1 MEADALAVPGAG
13 NSAGPAGAPLG
24 NEPVGDLGLA
34 GDHAAI
40 WSYDFENETLSWLPG
55 LENLLGGA
63 GLSEAELTESDLEA
77 RLADLV
83 APLTSGTRTS
93 PPWREFELEQSF
105 RNPAGEIRWIR
116 LRARTI
122 GDEDGSSGLLGIATD
137 VTDVRENRQAL
148 EDLTDRYR
156 LLVELSPDAV
166 CVHEAGVVTY
176 VNRAA
181 VTALGASS
189 TAELIGRPIMD
200 FVADE
205 SLPALLDRI
214 ASLHRQG
221 ASTDP
226 ADAVMLRLDG
236 TKYLVQSIS
245 VRTTWEGRPAFQ
257 VIMRDISAQKAAEA
271 TLRYQAALISHVSDA
286 IIATSGTGVVTSWNP
301 AAENV
306 YGWTANEAIGGTVS
320 DLVGAALDPETV
332 LRKGGVLRT
341 TQRHRNGS
349 TLAIRISAA
358 EMNDG
363 FVLVCA
369 DETARRRA
377 EQHYSTVV
385 ASLDEGVIVIGP
397 GGLIESAN
405 PAACRIIGVGH
416 DDLIGVP
423 CVLLE
428 LYDELG
434 RIPPARMPSVVTRR
448 TRVTQ
453 TGLVL
458 RLRRSD
464 GGDVWISMTS
474 RLLTP
479 EDPSATAVVASFTD
493 ITERRAIGERLAHEA
508 THDPLTEL
516 ANRTLVL
523 DSLAEALSGAG
534 RAELT
539 TVLFI
544 DLDKFKVINDSLG
557 HSVGDKVL
565 RIAGER
571 LRRGIGEN
579 DLVGRLGGDEFVVV
593 TAEITESAEI
603 KALAEHLRE
612 ALTEPI
618 TVNGRQLHIDA
629 SIGIVTA
636 ANDDTR
642 TAEDLLRDADVAM
655 YQAKTLGRARYE
667 FFDVELRERMQR
679 RLRMEQDLREALQ
692 NGELWAAY
700 QPVVDIESGEMVAVE
715 ALLRWKHP
723 AHGTISPAEF
733 IPLAEESDLI
743 NLIGKY
749 VLRTTTREIAK
760 RREQLGIDLNL
771 KVNLSARQLDDP
783 HLVAGVQDAMKTTGL
798 PPHALTLEVTESALM
813 RDQAAAAEVLTSLRD
828 LGVSLAIDDF
838 GTGYSSLAQL
848 QRLPLDTLKIDRTFV
863 TGIAESRDAAAI
875 VKSIIAMAH
884 AVDLIVVA
892 EGVENEDQ
900 LTVLRELRCDQ
911 AQGFHLG
918 RPAPPDELFGV
929 AE

>member
-13 NSAGPAGAPLG
+13 NSGSPAGASLG
-24 NEPVGDLGLA
+24 NEPVGDLGFA

-40 WSYDFENETLSWLPG
+40 WSYDFEDEKLSWLPG

-63 GLSEAELTESDLEA
+63 ALTEAEIEA
-77 RLADLV
+77 GLADLV

-105 RNPAGEIRWIR
+105 RTPAGEVRWVR
-116 LRARTI
+116 LRARTL
-122 GDEDGSSGLLGIATD
+122 GDDTGSTGLLGIATD

-200 FVADE
+200 FVAAE

-226 ADAVMLRLDG
+226 ADTVMLRLDG
-236 TKYLVQSIS
+236 TKYLVQSLS

-306 YGWTANEAIGGTVS
+306 YGWTAAEAVGGTVS

-332 LRKGGVLRT
+332 LRRGGVMQMT
-341 TQRHRNGS
+341 HRHRNGS

-385 ASLDEGVIVIGP
+385 ASLDEGVVVIGP
-397 GGLIESAN
+397 GGLVESAN
-405 PAACRIIGVGH
+405 PAACRIIGVDH
-416 DDLIGVP
+416 DDLIGIP
-423 CVLLE
+423 CVTLE
-428 LYDELG
+428 LYDEQG
-434 RIPPARMPSVVTRR
+434 RLPPARMPSVVTRR
-448 TRVTQ
+448 TGATL

-458 RLRRSD
+458 RLRRPD
-464 GGDVWISMTS
+464 GEDVWISLTS

-479 EDPSATAVVASFTD
+479 EDPSALAVVASFTD

-571 LRRGIGEN
+571 LRRGIGET

-593 TAEITESAEI
+593 TAEITEPHEI
-603 KALAEHLRE
+603 KALAEQLRE

-679 RLRMEQDLREALQ
+679 RLRMEQDLRDALQ
-692 NGELWAAY
+692 NEELWTAY
-700 QPVVDIESGEMVAVE
+700 QPVVDIGSGAMVAVE

-743 NLIGKY
+743 NLIGKH
-749 VLRTTTREIAK
+749 VLRTTTREIA
-760 RREQLGIDLNL
+760 RRRGQLGIDLNL

-783 HLVAGVQDAMKTTGL
+783 HLVAGVQDALKTTGL

-892 EGVENEDQ
+892 EGVEDEEQ
-900 LTVLRELRCDQ
+900 LAVLRELRCDQ

-918 RPAPPDELFGV
+918 RPAPPDELFGAV
-929 AE
+929 E

>member
-13 NSAGPAGAPLG
+13 NSGRPAGAPLG
-24 NEPVGDLGLA
+24 NEPLGDLGLA

-40 WSYDFENETLSWLPG
+40 WSYDFETETLSWLPG
-55 LENLLGGA
+55 LENLLGG
-63 GLSEAELTESDLEA
+63 GTLSETEIES

-105 RNPAGEIRWIR
+105 RNPAGEIRWVR

-122 GDEDGSSGLLGIATD
+122 GDDNGSSGLLGIATD

-181 VTALGASS
+181 LTALGASS

-221 ASTDP
+221 ASTVP
-226 ADAVMLRLDG
+226 ADTVMLRLDG

-286 IIATSGTGVVTSWNP
+286 IIATSGSGVVTSWNP

-306 YGWTANEAIGGTVS
+306 YGWTAGEAIGRTVS
-320 DLVGAALDPETV
+320 ELVGAALDPETV
-332 LRKGGVLRT
+332 LRRRGGVMQT
-341 TQRHRNGS
+341 THRHRNGS

-385 ASLDEGVIVIGP
+385 ASLDEGVVVIGP

-405 PAACRIIGVGH
+405 PAACRIIGVDH

-423 CVLLE
+423 CVTLE
-428 LYDELG
+428 LYDEQG

-448 TRVTQ
+448 TGATL

-458 RLRRSD
+458 RLRRPAGD
-464 GGDVWISMTS
+464 DVWISLTS

-479 EDPSATAVVASFTD
+479 EDPSAEAVVASFTD

-539 TVLFI
+539 TLLFI

-593 TAEITESAEI
+593 TAEITEPDEI

-679 RLRMEQDLREALQ
+679 RLRMEQDLRDALQ
-692 NGELWAAY
+692 NEELWTAY

-749 VLRTTTREIAK
+749 VLRTTTREIAR

-783 HLVAGVQDAMKTTGL
+783 HLVAGVQDALKTTGL

-892 EGVENEDQ
+892 EGVEDEEQ
-900 LTVLRELRCDQ
+900 LAVLRELHCDQ

-918 RPAPPDELFGV
+918 RPAPPDELFG
-929 AE
+929 AAG

>member
-13 NSAGPAGAPLG
+13 NSGRPTGAPLG
-24 NEPVGDLGLA
+24 NEPLGDLGLA
-34 GDHAAI
+34 GDDAAI
-40 WSYDFENETLSWLPG
+40 WSYDFESEKLSWLPG
-55 LENLLGGA
+55 LENLLGG
-63 GLSEAELTESDLEA
+63 GVLTEAETES

-105 RNPAGEIRWIR
+105 RNPAGELRWVR

-122 GDEDGSSGLLGIATD
+122 GDDNGSTGLLGIATD
-137 VTDVRENRQAL
+137 VTDVHENRQAL

-166 CVHEAGVVTY
+166 CVHEAGIVTY

-181 VTALGASS
+181 VSALGASS

-200 FVADE
+200 FVAEE

-226 ADAVMLRLDG
+226 ADTVMLRLDG

-286 IIATSGTGVVTSWNP
+286 IIATNGTGMVTSWNP

-306 YGWTANEAIGGTVS
+306 YGWTAGEAIGGTVS

-332 LRKGGVLRT
+332 LRRGGVLRT
-341 TQRHRNGS
+341 THRHRNGS

-358 EMNDG
+358 EMADG

-385 ASLDEGVIVIGP
+385 ASLDEGVVVVGP

-405 PAACRIIGVGH
+405 PAACRIIGIDH

-423 CVLLE
+423 CVTLE
-428 LYDELG
+428 LFDEQG
-434 RIPPARMPSVVTRR
+434 RIPPARIPSVVTRR

-458 RLRRSD
+458 RLRRPD
-464 GGDVWISMTS
+464 GGDVWISLTS

-479 EDPSATAVVASFTD
+479 EDPSAMAVVTSFTD

-539 TVLFI
+539 TLLFI

-571 LRRGIGEN
+571 LRRGIGES

-593 TAEITESAEI
+593 TAEITEPDEI

-679 RLRMEQDLREALQ
+679 RLRMEQDLRDALQ
-692 NGELWAAY
+692 NEELWTAY

-743 NLIGKY
+743 NLIGKH
-749 VLRTTTREIAK
+749 VLRTTTREIA
-760 RREQLGIDLNL
+760 RRRDQLGIDLNL

-783 HLVAGVQDAMKTTGL
+783 HLVPTVQDALRTTGL

-813 RDQAAAAEVLTSLRD
+813 RDQAAAAEVLASLRD

-892 EGVENEDQ
+892 EGVEDEEQ
-900 LTVLRELRCDQ
+900 LAVLRELRCDQ

-918 RPAPPDELFGV
+918 RPAPPDELFGAV
-929 AE
+929 E